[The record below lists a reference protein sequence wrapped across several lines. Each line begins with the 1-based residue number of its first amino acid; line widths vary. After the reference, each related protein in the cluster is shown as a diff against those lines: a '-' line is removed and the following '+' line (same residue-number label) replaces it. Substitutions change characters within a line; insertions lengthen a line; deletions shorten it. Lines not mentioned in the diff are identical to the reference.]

1 MPDQHAQEIQR
12 RLALALAASEQMGA
26 VAMRLYQSDA
36 MSTVRKA
43 DGSVVTP
50 ADKDAESL
58 LRDMIAKAFPHDA
71 ILGEE
76 FGEQPGTTGF
86 RWVIDPIDGTRSF
99 VDGIPTF
106 ANLVAVEFAGR
117 AVAGVANF
125 PALGECVWASEG
137 CGAQWR
143 SRQGLRAA
151 RVAPAAELS
160 KTMIQTASPQSYARH
175 GKSAALDRIATQTLR
190 THGWN
195 DAYSFALTATG
206 RSHATV
212 AFGFSRWDVAP
223 FEIIFAEAGGQL
235 TDWTG
240 NAPALATALGTSV
253 AMKQTFVRLLG

>member
-1 MPDQHAQEIQR
+1 MSDQHSQEIQR
-12 RLALALAASEQMGA
+12 RLALALAAAEQMGQ
-26 VAMRLYQSDA
+26 VAMRLFQSDA
-36 MSTVRKA
+36 MTTARKA

-50 ADKDAESL
+50 ADKDSETL
-58 LRDMIAKAFPHDA
+58 LRDLIAKAFPHDA

-76 FGEQPGTTGF
+76 FGEQPGNSGF

-106 ANLVAVEFAGR
+106 ANLIAVEFAGR

-125 PALGECVWASEG
+125 PALAECVWASEG
-137 CGAQWR
+137 HGAQWR
-143 SRQGLRAA
+143 SRQGLRVA
-151 RVAPAAELS
+151 RVAQPIELS
-160 KTMIQTASPQSYARH
+160 KAMVQTASPQSYARH
-175 GKSAALDRIATQTLR
+175 GKLASLDKIAKQTLR

-195 DAYSFALTATG
+195 DAFSFALTATG

-240 NAPALATALGTSV
+240 KAPALATALGTSKSMQP
-253 AMKQTFVRLLG
+253 AFLDLLL

>member
-1 MPDQHAQEIQR
+1 MADQHAQEVQR
-12 RLALALAASEQMGA
+12 RLALALAAAEQMGQ

-36 MSTVRKA
+36 MSATRKA
-43 DGSVVTP
+43 DGSVVTS
-50 ADKDAESL
+50 ADKDAETL
-58 LRDMIAKAFPHDA
+58 LREMIARAFPDDA

-76 FGEQPGTTGF
+76 FGESGGKSGF

-106 ANLVAVEFAGR
+106 ANLVAVEFGGR

-125 PALGECVWASEG
+125 PALSECVWASDG
-137 CGAQWR
+137 NGAQWR
-143 SRQGLRAA
+143 SRQGLRTARMAA
-151 RVAPAAELS
+151 AVEMNKA
-160 KTMIQTASPQSYARH
+160 MVQTASPQSYARH
-175 GKSAALDRIATQTLR
+175 GKVSALDRIAKQTLR

-223 FEIIFAEAGGQL
+223 FEVIFAEAGGQL
-235 TDWTG
+235 TDWSG
-240 NAPALATALGTSV
+240 KGPALATALGTSR
-253 AMKQTFVRLLG
+253 AMKDVFLELLA

>member
-1 MPDQHAQEIQR
+1 MSDQHSIEIHR
-12 RLALALAASEQMGA
+12 RFAVALAASEQMGHI
-26 VAMRLYQSDA
+26 AMRLYQSDA
-36 MSTVRKA
+36 MTTTRKA

-50 ADKDAESL
+50 ADKDAETL
-58 LRDMIAKAFPHDA
+58 LREMIARTFPNDA

-76 FGEQPGTTGF
+76 FGEQPGNSGF

-125 PALGECVWASEG
+125 PALSECVWASTNG
-137 CGAQWR
+137 GAHWR
-143 SRQGLRAA
+143 SRQGLRTA
-151 RVAPAAELS
+151 RVAPAIELS
-160 KTMIQTASPQSYARH
+160 KTMVQTASPQSYARH
-175 GKSAALDRIATQTLR
+175 GKLTALDKIAKQTLR

-223 FEIIFAEAGGQL
+223 FEIIFEEAGGQL
-235 TDWTG
+235 TDWSGKTQ
-240 NAPALATALGTSV
+240 ALATALGTSKSMQAQFIEV
-253 AMKQTFVRLLG
+253 LS